1 MDFGTGEYIILCN
14 FDGGIMSDFKVFE
27 RGAGGGIRSLSPP
40 SRRVLMH
47 LPRGL
52 RLQRYSSCFNVISV

>member
-27 RGAGGGIRSLSPP
+27 RGVASEAYHH
-40 SRRVLMH
+40 H
-47 LPRGL
+47 LGE
-52 RLQRYSSCFNVISV
+52 C